1 MTQQFLVVGA
11 EGLAALGI
19 CELLFL
25 SLPISRSSAKRERAT
40 FSLALAPRTVG
51 VLP

>member
-19 CELLFL
+19 CESLFL

-40 FSLALAPRTVG
+40 SLDYAPRTVG